1 MNTFLRYLEILDELE
16 QKFIG
21 RYKPKLNGIWNQYDR
36 RFEVLFE
43 DILGKDLW
51 KIYCESKHSAQKEF
65 DEIKEW
71 VKYSY
76 SSRKSRR

>member
-1 MNTFLRYLEILDELE
+1 MVF
-16 QKFIG
+16 
-21 RYKPKLNGIWNQYDR
+21 GINMTEEA
-36 RFEVLFE
+36 EVLFE

-71 VKYSY
+71 VKSSY
-76 SSRKSRR
+76 SSNK